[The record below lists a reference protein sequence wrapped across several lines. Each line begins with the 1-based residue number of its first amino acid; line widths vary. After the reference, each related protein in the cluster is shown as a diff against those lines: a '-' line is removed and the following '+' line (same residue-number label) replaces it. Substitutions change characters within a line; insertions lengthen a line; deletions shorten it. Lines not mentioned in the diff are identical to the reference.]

1 MPVAALAE
9 TRRAAMLPVLSG
21 SGMKMFINGDWV
33 GAAQDMPVFN
43 PATGSVVDH
52 VPMGGAEAADAA
64 IASANCAF
72 SRWKAVP
79 MPERVRIQKACAHAM
94 RAAAP
99 DIAATLH
106 AELGRPLPGCLQEID
121 RAADLLDIY
130 AEEGLRLQATFALG
144 AAPGEK
150 TIVTRDPVGVVVAIT
165 PFNYPI
171 NLLLFK
177 LGAALI
183 AGCTV
188 VAKPAEDT
196 PLSTLMLAEIF
207 HRAGLPPGGFNVVT
221 GGRDLGEALVNHPVP
236 RKIAFTGS
244 VPAGK
249 AIAAAAA
256 GTMKRLT
263 LELGGHSPAIVCADA
278 DLDRAAA
285 AITRHGFA
293 NSGQFC
299 YRVNRVY
306 VDRAVYE
313 GFLTLL
319 TQSAKALTMA
329 PAGGAGDLG
338 PLVNAKIFANSAAQ
352 IADARVRG
360 ARILTGGDRLSG
372 PGYDGG
378 YYLPPTLIADAT
390 PDMLVMREETF
401 GPVLGI
407 APVDSPAEALA
418 LANDSRFGLAGF
430 VFTRDLARGLA
441 LCEGMEAGSVWL
453 NDIQRSNHH
462 VPFGGMKESGLG
474 REKGRYGVEAYL
486 EYKVMYLSYEAFP

>member
-1 MPVAALAE
+1 
-9 TRRAAMLPVLSG
+9 
-21 SGMKMFINGDWV
+21 MKMFIGGTWV
-33 GAAQDMPVFN
+33 DGGAGQMPVTD
-43 PATGSVVDH
+43 PTTGEVFDSV
-52 VPMGGAEAADAA
+52 PLGGAADADHA
-64 IASANCAF
+64 IAVAATAF
-72 SRWKAVP
+72 AAWKSVP
-79 MPERVRIQKACAHAM
+79 MVERVRLQKACAEAM

-99 DIAATLH
+99 EVAALLSR
-106 AELGRPLPGCLQEID
+106 ELGRPLAGCVQEIT
-121 RAADLLDIY
+121 RSAELLEIY
-130 AEEGLRLQATFALG
+130 AEEGLRLQATMSLG
-144 AAPGEK
+144 AAKGER

-171 NLLLFK
+171 TLLMFK

-188 VAKPAEDT
+188 VAKPSEDT
-196 PLSTLMLAEIF
+196 PLSTLKLAEVF
-207 HRAGLPPGGFNVVT
+207 HAAGLPAGVFNVVT
-221 GGRDLGEALVNHPVP
+221 GARALGEALVAHPVP

-278 DLDRAAA
+278 DLDKATT
-285 AITRHGFA
+285 AICRHGFA

-306 VDRAVYE
+306 VDARVYDD
-313 GFLTLL
+313 FLQKL
-319 TQSAKALTMA
+319 TAKVQALTVA

-338 PLVNAKIFANSAAQ
+338 PLVNEKIFANSAAQ
-352 IADARVRG
+352 IADARAKG
-360 ARILTGGDRLSG
+360 ARVLTGGDRLTG
-372 PGYDGG
+372 AGYAGG
-378 YYLPPTLIADAT
+378 FYLPPTLLADAT

-407 APVDSPAEALA
+407 APVQSAAEALA
-418 LANDSRFGLAGF
+418 LANDSRMGLAGF
-430 VFTRDLARGLA
+430 VFTRDLARGMA
-441 LCEGMEAGSVWL
+441 LCEGLEAGSVWL
-453 NDIQRSNHH
+453 NDIQRSSHH

-486 EYKVMYLSYEAFP
+486 EYKTMYLSYEVPD

>member
-1 MPVAALAE
+1 
-9 TRRAAMLPVLSG
+9 
-21 SGMKMFINGDWV
+21 MKMFIGGTWV
-33 GAAQDMPVFN
+33 DGGAGQMPVTD
-43 PATGSVVDH
+43 PTTGEVFDSV
-52 VPMGGAEAADAA
+52 PLGGAADADHA
-64 IASANCAF
+64 IAVAATAF
-72 SRWKAVP
+72 AAWKSVP
-79 MPERVRIQKACAHAM
+79 MVERVRLQKACAEAM

-99 DIAATLH
+99 EVAALLSR
-106 AELGRPLPGCLQEID
+106 ELGRPLAGCVQEIT
-121 RAADLLDIY
+121 RSAELLEIY
-130 AEEGLRLQATFALG
+130 AEEGLRLQSTMSLG
-144 AAPGEK
+144 AAKGER

-171 NLLLFK
+171 TLLMFK

-188 VAKPAEDT
+188 VAKPSEDT
-196 PLSTLMLAEIF
+196 PLSTLKLAEVF
-207 HRAGLPPGGFNVVT
+207 HAAGLPAGVFNVVT
-221 GGRDLGEALVNHPVP
+221 GARALGEALVAHPVP

-278 DLDRAAA
+278 DLDKATT
-285 AITRHGFA
+285 AICRHGFA

-306 VDRAVYE
+306 VDARVYDD
-313 GFLTLL
+313 FLQKL
-319 TQSAKALTMA
+319 TAKVKALTVA

-338 PLVNAKIFANSAAQ
+338 PLVNEKIFANSAAQ
-352 IADARVRG
+352 IADARAKG
-360 ARILTGGDRLSG
+360 ARVLTGGDRLTG
-372 PGYDGG
+372 ARYAGG
-378 YYLPPTLIADAT
+378 FYLPPTLLADAT

-407 APVDSPAEALA
+407 APVQSEAEALA
-418 LANDSRFGLAGF
+418 LANDSRMGLAGF
-430 VFTRDLARGLA
+430 VFTRDLARGMA
-441 LCEGMEAGSVWL
+441 LCEGLEAGSVWL
-453 NDIQRSNHH
+453 NDIQRSSHH

-486 EYKVMYLSYEAFP
+486 EYKTMYLSYEVPD